1 MPERD
6 TRVSYRID
14 ADADQVEQER
24 ARLLDL
30 AAERDPAT
38 RRILEQV
45 GVGPGWAC
53 CDVGS
58 GAGTIASWLAT
69 RVMPGGRVVA
79 LDVDTRFHQPHPGVE
94 LREQDVTATD
104 IGDAEYDLVHARG
117 VLQHVAQR
125 EEVLDKM
132 VAAAKPGG
140 WVVLTD
146 SDWVEFDAQPI
157 PEPFGELSR
166 LLRRSSERVHGYDPT
181 WGRRLL
187 PALQERGLIDVHVD
201 GAVYTMH
208 GGTPSAEWYV
218 AGLARAVAHHRELG
232 TIPDGFPAEEALAQA
247 RDPGF
252 AILSPISLTARARRP
267 QPPGRAVR

>member
-1 MPERD
+1 
-6 TRVSYRID
+6 
-14 ADADQVEQER
+14 
-24 ARLLDL
+24 
-30 AAERDPAT
+30 
-38 RRILEQV
+38 
-45 GVGPGWAC
+45 
-53 CDVGS
+53 
-58 GAGTIASWLAT
+58 
-69 RVMPGGRVVA
+69 MPGGRVVA

-104 IGDAEYDLVHARG
+104 IGDAEYGLVHARG

-166 LLRRSSERVHGYDPT
+166 LLRRSSEHVHGYDPT

-187 PALQERGLIDVHVD
+187 PALQERGLIDAHVD

-208 GGTPSAEWYV
+208 GGTPSAELPAALDAIVRATRPGGHVVLGYFEPAPDPAPRATIRLRTIRDGGCTLEPAALV
-218 AGLARAVAHHRELG
+218 DLLDRAGCTDVRVVERTWPVPLG
-232 TIPDGFPAEEALAQA
+232 FVV
-247 RDPGF
+247 
-252 AILSPISLTARARRP
+252 
-267 QPPGRAVR
+267 GRKP